1 MNFTLSSFKKL
12 TKEFS
17 EAAKHTKS
25 ATVSIDVN
33 RRHWSALNT
42 TSGVPEEDYSLTL
55 ANLYFK
61 NVDAMYRYCKHKSI
75 PIDQLKCDTAATFV
89 QALNGLAFSQ
99 RTLRQI
105 SDEAAKEF
113 KSLKL
118 LPSNIP
124 AENRPF
130 LVKHAPIETTVGNY
144 TYRFLLGSQNSYSN
158 TITVVGRNDEPLY
171 DYLDK
176 GFYLMPLTIVK
187 GTTKTNRV
195 IVSDTYDV
203 HTAHVFMMCSFCPGL
218 ADMLRQGHF
227 ISSYDAEMLRL
238 KMLKK
243 MPEARKKAY
252 LKVAGTVDTDYHNN
266 TTLIVVGRLLNGEIE
281 KTTINNVTFTKN
293 SATYENVSIEADGLL
308 DLVYNAA
315 SFNFNS
321 EFDVYTVVDLYG
333 KHIRGALKQDKE
345 PVETKAENGPILDEH
360 AAQLENPLTDEEEDD
375 TKKKQMPA
383 FKVNGIEIIPSIS
396 TTGQRYLNN
405 VRINKEEIDQA
416 IYRASCHK
424 TAHGYK
430 LFLKSISRMSIKYH
444 DIIANGLKVKIHDSM
459 TPDEMRT
466 VEPGAAA
473 PALKFHVDPLDKY
486 IKISVTDD
494 RGVRVSL
501 GRLIGKIRN
510 INKKANGKQ
519 YYDKHSYRPKWRNHE
534 WAREMLITALVES
547 CTFKTK
553 VTETVVDD
561 QGVEQT
567 KVVERNDVLISKE
580 DIVALIGVVNERKK
594 AALERSKQFLATA
607 VKITGAEEIRFMD
620 KPAYKVKGSLREYA
634 VVIATAKVY
643 DYETKQYRCIVNSQH
658 YAGTGYDDIAARLL
672 ALKNDS
678 MMQNEIGTLAGA
690 AQPNAENIHND
701 YAPLREVGNLEADAY
716 SKAIEKALAT
726 A

>member
-1 MNFTLSSFKKL
+1 MNLNLSSFKKL

-17 EAAKHTKS
+17 EAARHVKN
-25 ATVSIDVN
+25 ADVALDVN
-33 RRHWSALNT
+33 RRAYWAT
-42 TSGVPEEDYSLTL
+42 TSRVELEEDYTLNLSSLH
-55 ANLYFK
+55 FK
-61 NVDAMYRYCKHKSI
+61 NVDAMYRYCKYKTI

-89 QALNGLAFSQ
+89 AKLENIAFFQ
-99 RTLRQI
+99 RTLQPI
-105 SDEAAKEF
+105 SENDAREF

-124 AENRPF
+124 VEHRPF
-130 LVKHAPIETTVGNY
+130 LVKYAPIETTAGNY
-144 TYRFLLGSQNSYSN
+144 TYRCLLRTTNGYSN
-158 TITVVGRNDEPLY
+158 AIIVVGRNDEPLY

-176 GFYLMPLTIVK
+176 GFFLMPLTITK

-203 HTAHVFMMCSFCPGL
+203 HTAHIFMMCSFCPSL

-243 MPEARKKAY
+243 MPGARKNEY

-266 TTLIVVGRLLNGEIE
+266 TTLIVVGKLIAGDVE

-293 SATYENVSIEADGLL
+293 SATYENVSIEAEGLL
-308 DLVYNAA
+308 DLVYSAA

-321 EFDVYTVVDLYG
+321 EFDIYTIVDLYG
-333 KHIRGALKQDKE
+333 KHIRSTLKQDKE
-345 PVETKAENGPILDEH
+345 PVETKAEGGLILDEH
-360 AAQLENPLTDEEEDD
+360 VAELEDPVADEVDD
-375 TKKKQMPA
+375 NSKKQKLPA
-383 FKVNGIEIIPSIS
+383 FKVNGIEITPSIS
-396 TTGQRYLNN
+396 ATGQRYLND

-424 TAHGYK
+424 DAANYK
-430 LFLKSISRMSIKYH
+430 LFLKSVSRMSIKYH

-459 TPDEMRT
+459 TRDEMQT
-466 VEPGAAA
+466 VEPGPAA
-473 PALKFHVDPLDKY
+473 PALKFHVDPADKY

-519 YYDKHSYRPKWRNHE
+519 YYDHGAYRAKWRNHE

-553 VTETVVDD
+553 VSETVIDD
-561 QGVEQT
+561 QGVEQIKT
-567 KVVERNDVLISKE
+567 SERTDVLITRE
-580 DIVALIGVVNERKK
+580 DIIALIGVVNERKK
-594 AALERSKQFLATA
+594 AALERSKEFLNTA
-607 VKITGAEEIRFMD
+607 VKITGAEQITFMD

-678 MMQNEIGTLAGA
+678 MMQSEIGTLAGA
-690 AQPNAENIHND
+690 GQPGAENIHND
-701 YAPLREVGNLEADAY
+701 YAPLREVGDLEVEAY
-716 SKAIEKALAT
+716 DKAIEKALAS
-726 A
+726 